1 MTAKLTA
8 DDITDYLLSKETKL
22 SGEGITNLD
31 VQNILY
37 FAQGWHLAIKGERL
51 FQEELRAWVHGP
63 VVPEVYFRLAQY
75 ERDPIPVTEVRG
87 DPVLD
92 LPEAVRTF
100 LDQIWTKYSA
110 YRTGKLVELTH
121 EQAPWKNARGD
132 IEARQKSETPLSTSD
147 MMEFFRTRYKT
158 VLATLTRAEPD
169 QSFVDDWNSIAFAP

>member
-63 VVPEVYFRLAQY
+63 VVPEVYFRLARV
-75 ERDPIPVTEVRG
+75 RDPIPVTEVRG

-132 IEARQKSETPLSTSD
+132 IEARQKYETPLSTSGRRRC
-147 MMEFFRTRYKT
+147 FFRTGSGAWR
-158 VLATLTRAEPD
+158 ARRAEPD